1 MSFGERA
8 IQRKRT
14 KDLKNEVKQL
24 RKELLSAG
32 CEKGTANTALRE
44 LQEAMELGD
53 VLKTA
58 YERSQDHLRS
68 ARASIERLLAFMS
81 ESPAAEVKESLN
93 SLVSDLDLVYHDCSI
108 RADDP
113 DFKSTIDCLKRMV
126 AGFGESG
133 AAMDLM
139 LRSELENIKSVLD
152 DASGWKAPDFFALA
166 YFTLHENKDELREM
180 ENEQR
185 NHFLEEYL
193 KNHFMDAFLREC
205 QKAGAGEK
213 MTELIRSYIYE

>member
-32 CEKGTANTALRE
+32 CEKGKANTALRE

-126 AGFGESG
+126 AGFGEGG

-193 KNHFMDAFLREC
+193 KKHFMDAFLREC